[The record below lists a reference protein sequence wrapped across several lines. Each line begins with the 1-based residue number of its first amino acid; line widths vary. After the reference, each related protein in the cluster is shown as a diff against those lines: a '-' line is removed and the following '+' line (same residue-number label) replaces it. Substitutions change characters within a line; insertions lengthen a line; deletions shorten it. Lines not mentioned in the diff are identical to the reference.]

1 MSGNHDSGLA
11 SPVTAKDRE
20 AVYRVWMERHAA
32 AVARAA
38 AVYERDPSERQD
50 LVQEIWIAIWKSL
63 PSFRGESSERT
74 FIFRIVH
81 NRSVSHVDRRVRDR
95 GIEGEV
101 PDVEDDHADPVQRV
115 SANQEFE
122 RLLSM
127 IYRLPMVD
135 RQLLQLSLE
144 GMKQREIGSV
154 LGISENNVAVR
165 LNRAREKL
173 RQLLE
178 ERQ

>member
-1 MSGNHDSGLA
+1 MTGNQDSGLA
-11 SPVTAKDRE
+11 SPATSNERE
-20 AVYRVWMERHAA
+20 AIYRTWMERHAA
-32 AVARAA
+32 AVARAV

-95 GIEGEV
+95 GITGDV
-101 PDVEDDHADPVQRV
+101 PDVHDELADPLQRV
-115 SANQEFE
+115 SANEEFE
-122 RLLSM
+122 RLLGM
-127 IYRLPMVD
+127 IHQLPMMD

-144 GMKQREIGSV
+144 GMKQREIGDV

-173 RQLLE
+173 RKLLE

>member
-1 MSGNHDSGLA
+1 MTENQDPGLVPPA
-11 SPVTAKDRE
+11 TRNDRE
-20 AVYRVWMERHAA
+20 AVYRAWMERHAA

-81 NRSVSHVDRRVRDR
+81 NRSVSHVARRVRDR
-95 GIEGEV
+95 GIPGEV
-101 PDVEDDHADPVQRV
+101 PDVQDELADPVHRV
-115 SANQEFE
+115 SANEEFE
-122 RLLSM
+122 RLLTM
-127 IYRLPMVD
+127 IYRLPMMD

-144 GMKQREIGSV
+144 RMKQREIGSV

-173 RQLLE
+173 RKLLE
-178 ERQ
+178 EQQ